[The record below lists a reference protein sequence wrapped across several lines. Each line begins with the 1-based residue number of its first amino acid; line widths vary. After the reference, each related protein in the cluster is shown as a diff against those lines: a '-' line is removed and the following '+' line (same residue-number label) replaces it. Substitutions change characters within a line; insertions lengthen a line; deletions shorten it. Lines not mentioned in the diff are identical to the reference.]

1 MSVLRITN
9 QNFEEEV
16 LNSDKITIVD
26 FYADWCG
33 PCKMMAPI
41 IDKIAEENNDI
52 KVGKLN
58 VDESG
63 EIAGQF
69 NIMSIP
75 TVVVFKDG
83 KEFKR
88 FVGVTSKD
96 NIINAIKYHT
106 TGKKDM
112 NLLEKIIY
120 MADLIEE
127 GRNYPGVELLRELTY
142 NGKLDEAL
150 LLSFNNTIKLVLDR
164 NQLVHP
170 RTIEARNYIIKQN
183 KR

>member
-1 MSVLRITN
+1 MSVIRITN

-96 NIINAIKYHT
+96 NIINAIK
-106 TGKKDM
+106 
-112 NLLEKIIY
+112 
-120 MADLIEE
+120 
-127 GRNYPGVELLRELTY
+127 
-142 NGKLDEAL
+142 
-150 LLSFNNTIKLVLDR
+150 
-164 NQLVHP
+164 
-170 RTIEARNYIIKQN
+170 
-183 KR
+183 